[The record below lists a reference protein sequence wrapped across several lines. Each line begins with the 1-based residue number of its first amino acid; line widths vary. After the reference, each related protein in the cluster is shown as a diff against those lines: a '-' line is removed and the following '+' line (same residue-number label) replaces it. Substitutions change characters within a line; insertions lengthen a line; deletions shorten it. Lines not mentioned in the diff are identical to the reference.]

1 MKSLIDKAHN
11 KPIHTLSGLVHAA
24 ERLRNLGTNDHV
36 VTD

>member
-11 KPIHTLSGLVHAA
+11 KPINTLSGLVHAA

-36 VTD
+36 ATD